1 MSVYMI
7 ICLPERGAYY
17 PTFALAHA
25 LEAHGHRA
33 LYPGLADFKEDVE
46 RQGLTFLT
54 LFPDAPTSDPNVGEI
69 PTSLLKKLLYL
80 RKKAAQNPKRFHVL
94 EAIAN
99 GDFAALLR
107 AHRVDIVLLDPFLS
121 QLAAV
126 CRNADIRVVSMA
138 TELMNYK
145 NHAIPPN
152 CTVSAPSGAL
162 ARPLSYTLWGK
173 HFLSIYGRR
182 IAFFLATR
190 LLFFPRAPREL
201 RRKLKTL
208 QKRAGLPS
216 IFSEYSWRFDLPEI
230 VLCPEAFD
238 FPNARGAG
246 NRRYFG
252 VTVDRQRVDVAF
264 DHAIPP
270 DKKVVYVSLGT
281 HAAMY
286 GKKVDRFIACLIEAA
301 RTRPDCYFIVNIG
314 KGNSPAKFG
323 APPQTVLLVNF
334 APQLQIL
341 DRSAAIIT
349 NGGLG
354 TVKEAIMAEVPML
367 VVPCRW
373 DQFGNAARVK
383 FHGIGD
389 YCNINKVTALQ
400 LQEQLDQIL
409 SDSTYKTQL
418 ARMKKQV
425 ERDDEFA
432 KGLQWLMALAAR
444 DVSPSR

>member
-25 LEAHGHRA
+25 LKAHGHSV
-33 LYPGLADFKEDVE
+33 LYPGLVDFKEDVE

-54 LFPDAPTSDPNVGEI
+54 MFPDAPTSDPNVGEI
-69 PTSLLKKLLYL
+69 PNSLLKKLLYF
-80 RKKAAQNPKRFHVL
+80 RKKAAQNPKRFQVL

-99 GDFAALLR
+99 GGFEALLR
-107 AHRVDIVLLDPFLS
+107 AHRVDVVLLDPFLH

-126 CRNADIRVVSMA
+126 CRNADVRVVSMA

-152 CTVSAPSGAL
+152 CTLSAPSGAFS
-162 ARPLSYTLWGK
+162 RPVSYTLWGK
-173 HFLSIYGRR
+173 HFLSVYGRR
-182 IAFFLATR
+182 IALFLVTR

-201 RRKLKTL
+201 RRKLKKL
-208 QKRAGLPS
+208 RKRAGLSS

-246 NRRYFG
+246 NRKYFG
-252 VTVDRQRVDVAF
+252 VTVDRQRADVPF

-270 DKKVVYVSLGT
+270 DKRVVYVSLGT

-286 GKKVDRFIACLIEAA
+286 GKKVGRFIGCLIEAA
-301 RTRPDCYFIVNIG
+301 KTRPEYYFIVNIG
-314 KGNSPAKFG
+314 KGNSPATFG
-323 APPQTVLLVNF
+323 APPPNVLLMTFV
-334 APQLQIL
+334 PQLHIL

-354 TVKEAIMAEVPML
+354 TVKEALMAEVPML

-373 DQFGNAARVK
+373 DQFGNAARVT

-389 YCNINKVTALQ
+389 YCNINTVTASELQ
-400 LQEQLDQIL
+400 DRLNNIL
-409 SDSTYKTQL
+409 GNAKYKTQL
-418 ARMKKQV
+418 ARLKSQI
-425 ERDDEFA
+425 EHDNEFA
-432 KGLQWLMALAAR
+432 KGIQWLTGLL
-444 DVSPSR
+444 SR